1 MISLLLAFVPLLCAV
16 ATIVIFRQS
25 ALRAGLVGLGA
36 LVVIILAWPV
46 YHIDVAAS
54 MVSLSVAAS
63 NLLNISL
70 VLFGGVLLYR
80 VLDTSGALATIADGI
95 VELIREPVHQ
105 VFALVFGAAV
115 FFESATGFGV
125 GIVVVAPLFIA
136 LGYTPIQAGV
146 LALLGQCAVPWGA
159 LSIGTVIGEELSGV
173 PLATLG
179 AQSALYTLPVALIF
193 GFVALRTASLFS
205 AKAMWLL
212 FAYAFL
218 LSFLLWICTV
228 LLGVELAGCVAGL
241 LVLLT
246 AIVVS
251 SRSSTTSNKP
261 VPDYK
266 AFLPF
271 IVLLLALCISR
282 LVSPVSDFLNAIELS
297 LPGGNKIAPFYH
309 AGFYLTIAAIAGL
322 LLFPE
327 AQRNFKSLSR
337 QAFHQWLTAT
347 LAIGGFILLG
357 QLMLD
362 SGMTTQIASSLVAG
376 LSEHYIFV
384 VPFIGALGGF
394 LTASNA
400 ASNALFMVLQTEA
413 AIDLDLPVDVVASAQ
428 NASGSN
434 VTLASPGR
442 LVFAATVVGQAGAE
456 SILLSKV
463 ALATIAGVVSA
474 SIVAW
479 CMVLFS

>member
-1 MISLLLAFVPLLCAV
+1 LISSLLAFVPLLCAV

-54 MVSLSVAAS
+54 MASLSVAAS

-251 SRSSTTSNKP
+251 SRSTTSNKP

-479 CMVLFS
+479 CMVLIS